1 MADPSF
7 QIPKRS
13 KTAYEITQNKE
24 CKTQKNLTKEQKS
37 LRAALFQAVQSSG
50 STWGE
55 SEHHNSTSM
64 LS

>member
-7 QIPKRS
+7 QIPKRR
-13 KTAYEITQNKE
+13 KTAYKITQKRNVTK
-24 CKTQKNLTKEQKS
+24 KYLTKKEQKS
-37 LRAALFQAVQSSG
+37 LRAALFQPVQSSG

-55 SEHHNSTSM
+55 SEHHNSTST